1 MEISRMRTL
10 AGSRYLNFTLDRESY
25 CMEILKVKELMGMTD
40 ITPLPQTPAF
50 IRGVINLRGQII
62 PIIDLRL
69 KFGMEFLEYHKRTS
83 IIVVELEIEGENML
97 MGLIVDA
104 IQDVIAIPE
113 EKIKVLPYINT
124 RVRAEYVRGVADTP
138 EGMKI
143 VLDVHKILS
152 DEEFVQLK
160 AVAPSGDAAAAN
172 GAGAAS
178 GTGTGTRASKKSA
191 SSEAVTGA

>member
-178 GTGTGTRASKKSA
+178 GTGTRASKKSA